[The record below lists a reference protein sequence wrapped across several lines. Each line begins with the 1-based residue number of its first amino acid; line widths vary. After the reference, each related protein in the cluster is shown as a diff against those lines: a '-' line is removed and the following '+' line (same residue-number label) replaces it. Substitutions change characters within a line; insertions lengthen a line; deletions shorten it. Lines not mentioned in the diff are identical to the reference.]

1 MTDEQLKELVTAL
14 KLPERTS
21 FQKLLDSALGTLVAA
36 VTVGFFALLWNSTR
50 DADQEIDKLQSSADK
65 IQITLQALQET
76 FKNEIGDL
84 SAKSE
89 FAGSYKNSVES
100 QREAIL
106 NIQKRLTALEKGTIS
121 TLPNGSNVPT
131 ATTNR
136 WTLEPLP
143 AQSTAPVN
151 LLESA
156 RRKEQ
161 AIDDRIQQYEQRA
174 LPRK

>member
-1 MTDEQLKELVTAL
+1 MTDEQLKELAAVL
-14 KLPERTS
+14 RQPDRS
-21 FQKLLDSALGTLVAA
+21 PFQKLLDSALGTLVAA

-50 DADQEIDKLQSSADK
+50 DADREIDRLQDSADQ
-65 IQITLQALQET
+65 IQVTLQALQET
-76 FKNEIGDL
+76 FRTEIGTL

-89 FAGSYKNSVES
+89 LAGSYKSSVES

-106 NIQKRLTALEKGTIS
+106 DIQGRLTALEKRIAVATPDGS
-121 TLPNGSNVPT
+121 TLTPV
-131 ATTNR
+131 TNR
-136 WTLEPLP
+136 WRALDPLP
-143 AQSTAPVN
+143 AQTTVQIE

-161 AIDDRIQQYEQRA
+161 SIDDRIRQYEQRA